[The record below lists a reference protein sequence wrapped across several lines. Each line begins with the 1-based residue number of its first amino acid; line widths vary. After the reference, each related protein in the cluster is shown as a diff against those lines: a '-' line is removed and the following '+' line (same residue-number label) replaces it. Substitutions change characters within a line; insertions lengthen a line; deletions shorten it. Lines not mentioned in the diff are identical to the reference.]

1 MYLVLC
7 IHPMGVIPVRD
18 YVHHVSCNHFI
29 LSYLV
34 IYQLSLN
41 NTVFKKRTVWL
52 AVRLVPRVQ
61 HISLVVGLRL
71 SRVVLELTLH
81 T

>member
-7 IHPMGVIPVRD
+7 IHSIGATPVRD
-18 YVHHVSCNHFI
+18 YVHHVSCDQFI
-29 LSYLV
+29 LSYQV
-34 IYQLSLN
+34 IYQLSFN

-71 SRVVLELTLH
+71 SRVVLELTLQC
-81 T
+81 